1 MRFNHLG
8 TVIVSL
14 AVCVP
19 THTTAQESTST
30 DTLTLSLD
38 RCISI
43 ALSDNPTI
51 KVADMEIKRVDYS
64 KKEVIGQLLPSINF
78 GATYN
83 RTLAKQVAYMNMDAF
98 KGMGSANSS
107 SSNTDESTGEN
118 GESAQAASVSS
129 AGSSGSG
136 TRGSGI
142 KMGLDNSYTV
152 GFSASLPIIAPQLW
166 KSLKLSDSQILQNVE
181 AARQSRLSLI
191 NQVKTAY
198 YTLLLAEDS
207 YDVILES
214 YENAKFNHDVYKK
227 KYQVGTASEYD
238 VLRSS
243 VAMKNVEPEL
253 MQAEIAIK
261 QARLQLQIL
270 MGMSTNVPIK
280 ATTELADYE
289 KDMYEETMAI
299 NRAIDD
305 NTDLRMLD
313 IQTRTLRNALSIQ
326 QMSLLPTL
334 ALTANYNWTSSSN
347 GTPFKGLRW
356 DPYSMVGFTLSIPLF
371 EGGQRYSRIKQ
382 AKIQVDEMKWQRE
395 NLERSINM
403 QVDLAIDNIN
413 MNVKQIASNS
423 ESVKQADKAHDI
435 MEKSFEIGAA
445 SYLDLR
451 DSELALTRARLA
463 YYQSIFNYLV
473 AHSELE
479 LLLGNADINKYSSVN
494 EK

>member
-1 MRFNHLG
+1 MRFKFLG
-8 TVIVSL
+8 TAFVSL
-14 AVCVP
+14 AVCAP
-19 THTTAQESTST
+19 LSAAAQGTVSS

-38 RCISI
+38 NCIAI

-51 KVADMEIKRVDYS
+51 KVADMEIERVDYS
-64 KKEVIGQLLPSINF
+64 KKEVIGQLLPSISF
-78 GATYN
+78 GASYN
-83 RTLAKQVAYMNMDAF
+83 RTVAKQVTYMNMDAF
-98 KGMGSANSS
+98 KGLGSSSAASSGSDESSSESGEASQETSS
-107 SSNTDESTGEN
+107 SS
-118 GESAQAASVSS
+118 ASSS
-129 AGSSGSG
+129 SSGS
-136 TRGSGI
+136 SGI
-142 KMGLDNSYTV
+142 KMGLDNSYSV

-207 YDVILES
+207 YNVILES
-214 YENAKFNHDVYKK
+214 YENAKFNYDVYQK
-227 KYQVGTASEYD
+227 KYQVGSASEYD

-243 VAMKNVEPEL
+243 VALKNVEPEL
-253 MQAEIAIK
+253 MQAEISIK

-270 MGMSTNVPIK
+270 MGMSTSVPVK
-280 ATTELADYE
+280 ATTTLADYE
-289 KDMYEETMAI
+289 KDMYEQTLSI
-299 NRAIDD
+299 NRAIDN

-313 IQTRTLRNALSIQ
+313 IQTRSLRDALSIQ
-326 QMSLLPTL
+326 KMSLLPTL
-334 ALTANYNWTSSSN
+334 ALTANYNWTSMSN
-347 GTPFKGLRW
+347 GTPFKDLKW
-356 DPYSMVGFTLSIPLF
+356 SPYSVVGLTLSIPIF

-382 AKIQVDEMKWQRE
+382 AQIQVNEMKWQRE
-395 NLERSINM
+395 NLERSVNM
-403 QVDLAIDNIN
+403 QVDLAIDNIQ
-413 MNVKQIASNS
+413 MNVKQIATTS

-479 LLLGNADINKYSSVN
+479 LLLGNADIEKYTSTTK
-494 EK
+494 E

>member
-1 MRFNHLG
+1 MRFNYLG
-8 TVIVSL
+8 TVIASL
-14 AVCVP
+14 AVVVP
-19 THTTAQESTST
+19 SQAALQETTSPS

-51 KVADMEIKRVDYS
+51 KVADMEIERVDYS
-64 KKEVIGQLLPSINF
+64 KKEVIGQLLPSISF
-78 GATYN
+78 GATYS
-83 RTLAKQVAYMNMDAF
+83 RTLAKQVTYMNMDAF
-98 KGMGSANSS
+98 KGLGGGSS
-107 SSNTDESTGEN
+107 SSASSEEGTESSE
-118 GESAQAASVSS
+118 QQQQSS
-129 AGSSGSG
+129 SSSSSGS
-136 TRGSGI
+136 SGI
-142 KMGLDNSYTV
+142 KMGLDNSYSV
-152 GFSASLPIIAPQLW
+152 GFSASLPLIAPQLW

-181 AARQSRLSLI
+181 TARKSRLSLI

-207 YDVILES
+207 YNVIQES
-214 YENAKFNHDVYKK
+214 YENAKFNHDVYNK
-227 KYQVGTASEYD
+227 KYQVGAASEYD

-243 VAMKNVEPEL
+243 VALKNIEPEL
-253 MQAEIAIK
+253 MQADIAIK

-270 MGMSTNVPIK
+270 MGMDVSVPIK
-280 ATTELADYE
+280 ATTTLADYE
-289 KDMYEETMAI
+289 KTMYEQTMAI

-313 IQTRTLRNALSIQ
+313 IQTRTLRDALSIQ

-334 ALTANYNWTSSSN
+334 ALTANYNWTSMTN
-347 GTPFKGLRW
+347 GTPFKDMKW
-356 DPYSMVGFTLSIPLF
+356 NPYSTIGLTLSIPIF

-382 AKIQVDEMKWQRE
+382 AKIQVEEMKWQRE

-403 QVDLAIDNIN
+403 QVDLAVDNIH
-413 MNVKQIASNS
+413 MNVKQIASTS
-423 ESVKQADKAHDI
+423 ESVKQADKAHNI

-479 LLLGNADINKYSSVN
+479 LLLGNADIEKYNST
-494 EK
+494 ETE